1 MEKECNHSEEFNQ
14 EEIILENNFCLNG
27 LIDILIDKGI
37 FTKEEYEKKLD
48 QLEEKLMKEEQH

>member
-14 EEIILENNFCLNG
+14 EEIIIENNFCLNG